1 MSLDLSKVATKLLR
15 ELASKKESGYVQLKR
30 ETAGFPHP
38 VSGLYVDGVI
48 EYLPLNAAV
57 TDMPQSMVSDRIQ
70 ISDKL
75 VIVDN
80 LTIPTSKDRLVIGGV
95 EHQII
100 LINGAGG
107 HAGITQS
114 IRIAARK

>member
-1 MSLDLSKVATKLLR
+1 MSLDLSEVATKLLR
-15 ELASKKESGYVQLKR
+15 ELASKKETGYVQLKR
-30 ETAGFPHP
+30 ETAGVVDP
-38 VSGLYVDGVI
+38 VTGAHTDGTTALI
-48 EYLPLNAAV
+48 NLNAAV
-57 TDMPQSMVSDRIQ
+57 SDMPQSMVSDRIQ